1 MKHSNFENE
10 IYYTKP
16 PSTDWFA
23 TLLAVAFTLFMV
35 WVLVEYAIGADE
47 LLAWVEAL

>member
-16 PSTDWFA
+16 PTTDWFA
-23 TLLAVAFTLFMV
+23 TLLAVAFALFIA
-35 WVLVEYAIGADE
+35 WVLVEYIITPEA